1 MDRCLVVSHFHW
13 DREWYRTFEG
23 YRARLADAV
32 DRVLELLE
40 QDDGYH
46 FLLDGQTVVLEDYLA
61 VRPQRRPDLEAALRL
76 GRLATGP
83 WYVQP
88 DSLLPSGEAL
98 VRNLLYGTRLAAEY
112 GGRRS
117 HIAYV
122 PDSFGHP
129 AQFPQLF
136 AGFGL
141 DTFIYWRG
149 NGSEIDSLGGVY
161 RWEAPDSSTVTAL
174 LLRDGYFNAACLP
187 EDPEQAAARLA
198 AYLRQNDEGGT
209 RLLMNGFDHML
220 PDAHVGAVVE
230 ALHKLT
236 GAPVERGLLD
246 DLVVEVPPNHPRFRG
261 PLVGARLANLLPG
274 VWSTRMPIKLAN
286 RRCEALIEGWAE
298 PWAALSRALGSLDE
312 RPALRVAW
320 RRVLHNQAH
329 DSLCGCSVDAVA
341 SHVMGRYE
349 SAEGLA
355 RETVSRLLERL
366 AGHDVER
373 RTPDVVEHD
382 VAVFNPSAY
391 LRTDVVRVPLDPYP
405 TLSLPVGM
413 PHFPRF
419 TVATFEEPGFAIDGR
434 PVRIVPSQDPERTR
448 WVPGQA
454 PLDLEFVA
462 ADVPPFGY
470 RRFTLA
476 RVPRVD
482 DVVDDG
488 REIAADDVRVSVADD
503 GTIDVDFAGRRFTGL
518 LGLEDLGDGGDTYD
532 FDPIPGDTG
541 GALASVSWRRM
552 RHLSGIERLEIT
564 RVLNVPVGVHE
575 DREQRAE
582 EGTALRVTTEVR
594 VAPGVPRVDVAVRV
608 HNTARDHRLR
618 LRFPTGAAADV
629 IAATTFDVGAPTLA
643 GPNQQGWVHPVP
655 TTFPHQGW
663 VSSNGLT
670 VVVPGLPEAEVTA
683 DGEILITLLRAVGW
697 LARFG
702 LRIRHQPAGPLMP
715 VDGAQLLGPLEA
727 RLALFAG
734 VDPVAARD
742 AELGLRGVIAGDTPL
757 LPPQTSLL
765 SLERNGVLLSAVK
778 PAEDG
783 NGIIIRFANPTDEPR
798 DAHLTFN
805 VPFISAESVRLDE
818 SADGR
823 AVARERNT
831 LHCTLRARELRSL
844 RIRPLEPRDD

>member
-13 DREWYRTFEG
+13 DREWYRTFES

-32 DRVLELLE
+32 DRVLDLLE
-40 QDDGYH
+40 ADPGYH
-46 FLLDGQTVVLEDYLA
+46 FLLDGQTVVLEDYLT

-149 NGSEIDSLGGVY
+149 NGSEIDELGGVY
-161 RWEAPDSSTVTAL
+161 RWEAPDGSIVTAL

-187 EDPEQAAARLA
+187 DDPEQAAARLA
-198 AYLRQNDEGGT
+198 AYLQRSNESGT

-220 PDAHVGAVVE
+220 PDAHVGAVAE
-230 ALHKLT
+230 ALHALT

-246 DLVVEVPPNHPRFRG
+246 DLVVELPPHRPRFRG

-286 RRCEALIEGWAE
+286 RRCEALLEGWAE
-298 PWAALSRALGSLDE
+298 PWAALSFALGGLDE

-341 SHVMGRYE
+341 AHVMGRYE
-349 SAEGLA
+349 SAAGLA

-382 VAVFNPSAY
+382 VAVFNPSPH
-391 LRTDVVRVPLDPYP
+391 LRTDVVHVALDPYP
-405 TLSLPVGM
+405 TFSLPVGL
-413 PHFPRF
+413 PQFPRF
-419 TVATFEEPGFAIDGR
+419 TVAAFEEPGFAIDGQ
-434 PVRIVPSQDPERTR
+434 PVRIVPSSDPERTR
-448 WVPGQA
+448 WLPIHA

-462 ADVPPFGY
+462 SDVPPFGY
-470 RRFTLA
+470 RRFTLTRTD
-476 RVPRVD
+476 RVEETVD
-482 DVVDDG
+482 EG
-488 REIAADDVRVSVADD
+488 RTIAAGDVQASVADD
-503 GTIDVDFAGRRFTGL
+503 GTLDVDFAGRRFTGL

-541 GALASVSWRRM
+541 GRLASVDWRRV
-552 RHLSGIERLEIT
+552 RHPSGIERLEIT
-564 RVLNVPVGVHE
+564 RVLTIPVAVHE

-582 EGTALRVTTEVR
+582 EGTALRIITEVR
-594 VAPGVPRVDVAVRV
+594 VAPGVRRIDVVVRV

-618 LRFPTGAAADV
+618 LRFPTGAADAV
-629 IAATTFDVGAPTLA
+629 VAATTFDVGAPTHA
-643 GPNQQGWVHPVP
+643 GPGQHDWVHPAP
-655 TTFPHQGW
+655 ATFPHQGW
-663 VSSNGLT
+663 VSCNGLT
-670 VVVPGLPEAEVTA
+670 VVAPGLPEAEITEG
-683 DGEILITLLRAVGW
+683 GEILITLLRAVGW

-702 LRIRHQPAGPLMP
+702 LRSRIQPAGPVMP

-734 VDPVAARD
+734 VDPNAARD
-742 AELGLRGVIAGDTPL
+742 AELGLRGVIAGEAPL
-757 LPPQTSLL
+757 LAPLASLL
-765 SLERNGVLLSAVK
+765 ALERNGIVLSAVK

-783 NGIIIRFANPTDEPR
+783 DGIILRFANPADEPR
-798 DAHLTFN
+798 DVHLTLGI
-805 VPFISAESVRLDE
+805 PFVSAESVRLDE
-818 SADGR
+818 SSDGR
-823 AVARERNT
+823 AVVRERNT
-831 LHCTLRARELRSL
+831 LHCSLRPRELRSL
-844 RIRPLEPRDD
+844 RVRPLEPLS